1 MQLIDEVLAQI
12 EEHRFSSFAEFL
24 AQALASACSK
34 HYSISLLDAAV
45 KLDRNNKQILFRM
58 MSITSEPDFSN
69 ADQAAAIRRLRE
81 LELID

>member
-1 MQLIDEVLAQI
+1 MQLIDEDLAQI
-12 EEHRFSSFAEFL
+12 EEHRFSRSAEFL
-24 AQALASACSK
+24 AHALASACSK

-45 KLDRNNKQILFRM
+45 TLDRNNKQILFRL

-69 ADQAAAIRRLRE
+69 SCQAAAIRRLRE